1 MTEFS
6 DINDNYE
13 ASLHT
18 KIEAIETNINL
29 LYMLISTK
37 KLPPKQVKM

>member
-6 DINDNYE
+6 DINDSYE

-18 KIEAIETNINL
+18 KKEAIKTNINL
-29 LYMLISTK
+29 LYKLISTK
-37 KLPPKQVKM
+37 ILPSK